1 MTWQCVRSS
10 KWYRVHIIKMTR
22 YAKLYAIIKQYRV
35 QRQQFKESTS
45 ISNNYHND
53 PKWLYKYWFTN
64 SVHHKMSTHN
74 GIVLEPTIEECS
86 CATTH
91 DARNAMFEPISECS
105 VFTWSVAQT
114 TRMAQRV
121 LKASDSGPVAARRR
135 WPASASYFLL
145 LRWPASASTVTSFC
159 FWPAP
164 MEGPRPHPEV
174 YHRMR

>member
-1 MTWQCVRSS
+1 MQ
-10 KWYRVHIIKMTR
+10 IITNN
-22 YAKLYAIIKQYRV
+22 L
-35 QRQQFKESTS
+35 QQLILK
-45 ISNNYHND
+45 IQND
-53 PKWLYKYWFTN
+53 CTNTDSTN

-105 VFTWSVAQT
+105 VYGLWRRPR
-114 TRMAQRV
+114 RMAQRV
-121 LKASDSGPVAARRR
+121 PKSTATVSDGGPVAVRRR
-135 WPASASYFLL
+135 WPASASYFSLP
-145 LRWPASASTVTSFC
+145 RWPASASTVTSFC